1 MRYLRD
7 YWAKVLLEHDRV
19 RLHTSLDP
27 RFSCGIAT
35 VEVDGLDSGELSGW
49 LWNQHRILVTAI
61 KHAQFE
67 GIRVSP
73 SVYSSLEELDRFCE
87 AVQNAIADGLS

>member
-7 YWAKVLLEHDRV
+7 YWAEVLLEHDRV

-49 LWNQHRILVTAI
+49 LWSEHRILVTSI

-73 SVYSSLEELDRFCE
+73 SVYSTMEEIDRFCG
-87 AVQNAIADGLS
+87 AVEQAMANGIA